1 MERKVYWR
9 RAVKYLVR
17 LLVLVFLLIVLMVVT
32 GMARTGADGNLAD
45 VFLTPKALLLL
56 GIIVLWSLTYP
67 KLGFIRKPLK
77 IDFMTNKEQISKI
90 FAENGFV
97 LVEQNDNVLVF
108 RMPSKLRRVLALGED
123 RIVVSAADEG
133 IEMEG
138 LRKEVARIEFRL
150 QPFLQD

>member
-9 RAVKYLVR
+9 RAVKYMVR

-56 GIIVLWSLTYP
+56 AIIVLWSLAYP

-77 IDFMTNKEQISKI
+77 IDFTINKEQISKI

-108 RMPSKLRRVLALGED
+108 RMSSKLRRVLAFGED
-123 RIVVSAADEG
+123 RIVVSVADEG

-150 QPFLQD
+150 QPFLRD

>member
-9 RAVKYLVR
+9 RAVKYMVR

-56 GIIVLWSLTYP
+56 AIIVLWSLAYP

-77 IDFMTNKEQISKI
+77 IDFTINKEQISKI

-97 LVEQNDNVLVF
+97 KTDKQHIAEPLKKFASSHPKLTGF
-108 RMPSKLRRVLALGED
+108 TSKYSKG
-123 RIVVSAADEG
+123 S
-133 IEMEG
+133 
-138 LRKEVARIEFRL
+138 
-150 QPFLQD
+150 